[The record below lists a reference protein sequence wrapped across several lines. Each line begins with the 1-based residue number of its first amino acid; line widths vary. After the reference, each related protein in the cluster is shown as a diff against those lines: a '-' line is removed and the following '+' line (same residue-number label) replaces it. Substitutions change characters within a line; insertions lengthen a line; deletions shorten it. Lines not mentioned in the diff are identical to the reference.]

1 MKIHKFYDT
10 SSLLL
15 KANNLFDN
23 SEKEE
28 IIISSITLEEL
39 EDIKTSMGKDP
50 EVKYLARKLLHIL
63 EEHNNEYIVHI
74 FTEDMLEPIKKHHLS
89 ITNDTKILA
98 TALNYMETN
107 QCFIE
112 FITNDLC
119 LKHIAKIFF
128 INYIKSIEE
137 DFEDNYSGYLEVIM
151 DDSQMENFYS
161 HLEEN
166 TLDAL
171 INQYIIIKNIYGEIV
186 DRRVWTGTTYRNIT
200 FENFRSMELGDIRPM
215 PGDAQQMFVADSLC
229 HNKITVIR
237 GPAGT
242 GKSQLSL
249 GYLFWALEKHKI
261 EKIIIFCNTVAAK
274 GAAKL
279 GFLPGTREEKLLD
292 SQIGN
297 FLISKLGDRMEVE
310 RLINDGKLLLL
321 PMADIR
327 GYDTANMN
335 AGIYITEAQ
344 NLDIALMKLALQRI
358 GEDCICIIDGD
369 EKTQVDD
376 AAFAGAN
383 NGIRRLSKIFK
394 GQDFYGEIELKKIY
408 RSRIAELAEKM

>member
-23 SEKEE
+23 NEKEE

-50 EVKYLARKLLHIL
+50 EVKYLARKLLHTL
-63 EEHNNEYIVHI
+63 EDHNNEYIVHI
-74 FTEDMLEPIKKHHLS
+74 FTEDMLEPIKEHHLS

-128 INYIKSIEE
+128 INYIRSIEE

-171 INQYIIIKNIYGEIV
+171 VNQYIIIKNIYGEIV

>member
-1 MKIHKFYDT
+1 MKFYDT

-15 KANNLFDN
+15 KAGTLFDDN
-23 SEKEE
+23 EPFA
-28 IIISSITLEEL
+28 ISSITLKEL
-39 EDIKTSMGKDP
+39 EEIKTSSNKDANI
-50 EVKYLARKLLHIL
+50 KYAARRLLHDL
-63 EEHNNEYIVHI
+63 DEHSENYEVAVYHEVMIN
-74 FTEDMLEPIKKHHLS
+74 PIIEKNLP
-89 ITNDTKILA
+89 ITNDMKILA
-98 TALNYMETN
+98 SALFYDT
-107 QCFIE
+107 FV
-112 FITNDLC
+112 TNDLA
-119 LKHIAKIFF
+119 LKKIASLFF
-128 INYIKSIEE
+128 KPEQIESVGE
-137 DFEDNYSGYLEVIM
+137 DFDDEYSGYIEVTM
-151 DDSQMENFYS
+151 DDSQMEDFYS
-161 HLEEN
+161 NLGTN

-171 INQYIIIKNIYGEIV
+171 INQYIIIKNISGEIV
-186 DRRVWTGTTYRNIT
+186 DRRVWTGDFYRNIS
-200 FENFRSMELGDIRPM
+200 FENFRSTELGDIRPM

-229 HNKITVIR
+229 HNKITVVR
-237 GPAGT
+237 GPAGS

-249 GYLFWALEKHKI
+249 GCLFWMLEKHKI
-261 EKIIIFCNTVAAK
+261 DKIIIFCNTVAAR
-274 GAAKL
+274 GAARL

-297 FLISKLGDRMEVE
+297 FLVSKLGDRMEVE
-310 RLINDGKLLLL
+310 RLINEDKLLLL

-327 GYDTANMN
+327 GYDTTNMN

-376 AAFAGAN
+376 IIFAGAN
-383 NGIRRLSKIFK
+383 NGMRRLSKIFK